1 MIRSELDFSINEY
14 ATHLPIISEMKN
26 NPIRV
31 NNLKIKIVDM
41 ETEQLAT
48 EILASKIN
56 FTIE

>member
-1 MIRSELDFSINEY
+1 MRR
-14 ATHLPIISEMKN
+14 
-26 NPIRV
+26 RV